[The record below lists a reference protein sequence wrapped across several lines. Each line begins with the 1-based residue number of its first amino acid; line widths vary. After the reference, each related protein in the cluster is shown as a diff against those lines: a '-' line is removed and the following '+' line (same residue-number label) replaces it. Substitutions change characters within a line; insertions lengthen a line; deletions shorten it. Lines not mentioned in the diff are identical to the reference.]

1 MDDIIRA
8 LESTVRSAMQAF
20 PAVVLTG
27 PRRAGKTT
35 LLRSMLP
42 DASYVLLEDPDIQ
55 SRISVDPRSLLESLK
70 PPVILDEIQNAP
82 QLFNYVRTI
91 IDQQPRRMGQWLFT
105 GSQEL
110 PLMKGVTESMAGRAA
125 ILELLP
131 MSLTET
137 PKVDIFLGG
146 YPEVLARPRDRELR
160 FNSYL
165 QTYLERD
172 VRAITT
178 VRDLPTFRAF
188 LTLLATRHGQ
198 VLNRSD
204 LASPLGVSVPT
215 IEQWLRILE
224 MTNQILRVPPF
235 FENLGKRLIKAPKV
249 YWLDSGMAC
258 FLLSVPSAADL
269 DKSPFLGPL
278 YEGFI
283 AGEICKWQVNRGRR
297 KELYYFRDRQGLEV
311 DFLLPGPGGVT
322 WLIEAKASRTP
333 LPRMA
338 ESVDALRRA
347 FVKRQKP
354 VRAMLVHRRSRSAV
368 VRTSALLPGVEARTT
383 EEFVAMLSAQ
393 RAGML

>member
-1 MDDIIRA
+1 MNPVRRV
-8 LESTVRSAMQAF
+8 LEETVRQAMRAF
-20 PAVVLTG
+20 PAIVLTG

-35 LLRSMLP
+35 LLRQMLP
-42 DASYVLLEDPDIQ
+42 EASYVLLEDPDIQ
-55 SRISVDPRSLLESLK
+55 SRIRVDPRSLLEALR

-91 IDQQPRRMGQWLFT
+91 IDQNPRRMGQWFFT

-110 PLMKGVTESMAGRAA
+110 PLMRGVTESMAGRAA

-131 MSLTET
+131 MSIAESA
-137 PKVDIFLGG
+137 KVDLFLGG

-160 FNSYL
+160 LNSYL

-172 VRAITT
+172 VRLITN
-178 VRDLPTFRAF
+178 VRDLPTFRTF

-204 LASPLGVSVPT
+204 LAAPLGVSVPT

-224 MTNQILRVPPF
+224 ATNQILRVPPY
-235 FENLGKRLIKAPKV
+235 FENAGKRLIKSPKV
-249 YWLDSGMAC
+249 YWLDSGMAT
-258 FLLSVPSAADL
+258 FLLSVPSAGDL

-278 YEGFI
+278 YEGFL

-297 KELYYFRDRQGLEV
+297 KEIYYFRDRQGLEV
-311 DFLLPGPGGVT
+311 DFVMPGPGGEV

-333 LPRMA
+333 VPRMA
-338 ESVDALRRA
+338 ESLDTLRRA
-347 FVKRQKP
+347 LTKRQRP
-354 VRAMLVHRRSRSAV
+354 VRAFLVHRKSKSV
-368 VRTSALLPGVEARTT
+368 VKTSAILPGIEARTT
-383 EEFVAMLSAQ
+383 EEFIGLLGA
-393 RAGML
+393 

>member
-1 MDDIIRA
+1 MDAVRRV
-8 LESTVRSAMQAF
+8 LEETVRQAMRAF

-35 LLRSMLP
+35 LLREMLP

-55 SRISVDPRSLLESLK
+55 SRIKVDARSLLEALK

-91 IDQQPRRMGQWLFT
+91 IDQNPRRMGQWFFT

-131 MSLTET
+131 MSIAES
-137 PKVDIFLGG
+137 PKVDVFLGG

-160 FNSYL
+160 LNSYL

-172 VRAITT
+172 VRLITN
-178 VRDLPTFRAF
+178 VRDLPTFRTF

-204 LASPLGVSVPT
+204 LAAPLGVSVPT

-224 MTNQILRVPPF
+224 ATNQILRVPPY
-235 FENLGKRLIKAPKV
+235 FENVGKRLIKAPKV

-258 FLLSVPSAADL
+258 YLLSVPSVADL

-297 KELYYFRDRQGLEV
+297 KELYYFRDRVGLEV
-311 DFLLPGPGGVT
+311 DFVMPGPNGEV
-322 WLIEAKASRTP
+322 WLIEAKATRTP
-333 LPRMA
+333 VPRMA
-338 ESVDALRRA
+338 EPMDIVRRA
-347 FVKRQKP
+347 LAKRDRP
-354 VRAMLVHRRSRSAV
+354 VRAMLVHRKSKTV
-368 VRTSALLPGVEARTT
+368 VKTTAIMPGIEARTT
-383 EEFVAMLSAQ
+383 EEFIDLLSGQ

>member
-1 MDDIIRA
+1 MDAVRRM
-8 LESTVRSAMQAF
+8 LETTVRQAMRAF

-35 LLRSMLP
+35 LLREMLP

-55 SRISVDPRSLLESLK
+55 SRIKVDPRSLLEAIK

-91 IDQQPRRMGQWLFT
+91 IDQNPRRMGQWFFT

-110 PLMKGVTESMAGRAA
+110 PLMKGVSESMAGRAA

-131 MSLTET
+131 MSITET
-137 PKVDIFLGG
+137 PKVDLFLGG
-146 YPEVLARPRDRELR
+146 YPEILARPRDREMRL
-160 FNSYL
+160 NSYL

-172 VRAITT
+172 VRLITN
-178 VRDLPTFRAF
+178 VRDLSTFRTF

-198 VLNRSD
+198 VLNRTD
-204 LASPLGVSVPT
+204 LAAPLGVSVPT

-224 MTNQILRVPPF
+224 ATNQILRVPPY
-235 FENLGKRLIKAPKV
+235 FENVGKRLIKSPKV
-249 YWLDSGMAC
+249 YWLDSGMAT

-278 YEGFI
+278 YEGFV

-297 KELYYFRDRQGLEV
+297 KELYYFRDREGLEV
-311 DFLLPGPGGVT
+311 DFVMPGPGGEI

-333 LPRMA
+333 MPQMA
-338 ESVDALRRA
+338 RGVDTVRKALA
-347 FVKRQKP
+347 KRQRP
-354 VRAMLVHRRSRSAV
+354 VRGFVVHRKSKSSV
-368 VRTSALLPGVEARTT
+368 VRTSALMEGVEARTT
-383 EEFVAMLSAQ
+383 EEFVDLLST
-393 RAGML
+393 

>member
-1 MDDIIRA
+1 MDSIRRI
-8 LESTVRSAMQAF
+8 LEATVRQAMRAF

-35 LLRSMLP
+35 LLRDMLP
-42 DASYVLLEDPDIQ
+42 HATYVLLEDPDIQ
-55 SRISVDPRSLLESLK
+55 SRIRVDPRSLLEALK

-82 QLFNYVRTI
+82 LLFNYVRTM
-91 IDQQPRRMGQWLFT
+91 IDQHPRRMGQWFFT

-131 MSLTET
+131 MSLAET

-146 YPEVLARPRDRELR
+146 YPEVLSRPRDHELR

-172 VRAITT
+172 VRAIAN
-178 VRDLPTFRAF
+178 VRDLPTFRTF

-198 VLNRSD
+198 VLNRTD
-204 LASPLGVSVPT
+204 LAAPLGVSVPT

-224 MTNQILRVPPF
+224 MTNQILRVPPY
-235 FENLGKRLIKAPKV
+235 FENLGKRLIKSPKV
-249 YWLDSGMAC
+249 YWLDSGMAS
-258 FLLSVPSAADL
+258 FLLSVPSAAHL
-269 DKSPFLGPL
+269 DTSPFLGPL
-278 YEGFI
+278 YEGFL
-283 AGEICKWQVNRGRR
+283 ASEICKWQVNRGRR

-311 DFLLPGPGGVT
+311 DFLLSGPGGEA

-333 LPRMA
+333 VPRMA
-338 ESVDALRRA
+338 ESIDTLRRA
-347 FVKRQKP
+347 FVKRHRP
-354 VRAMLVHRRSRSAV
+354 VRAFLVHRRSKSAV
-368 VRTSALLPGVEARTT
+368 VRTTALIPGVEAHST
-383 EEFVAMLSAQ
+383 EDFVSMLHAH

>member
-1 MDDIIRA
+1 MESVRRVIEDTVRQA
-8 LESTVRSAMQAF
+8 LEAF

-35 LLRSMLP
+35 LLREMLP
-42 DASYVLLEDPDIQ
+42 EATYVLLEDPDIQ
-55 SRISVDPRSLLESLK
+55 SRIRVDPRSLLESLK
-70 PPVILDEIQNAP
+70 PPVIFDEIQNAP
-82 QLFNYVRTI
+82 QLFNYVRTM
-91 IDQQPRRMGQWLFT
+91 IDQHPRRMAQWLFT

-131 MSLTET
+131 MSIVET
-137 PKVDIFLGG
+137 PKVDLFLGG
-146 YPEVLARPRDRELR
+146 YPEVLARPRDREMR

-172 VRAITT
+172 VRSITN

-198 VLNRSD
+198 VLNRTD
-204 LASPLGVSVPT
+204 LAAPLGVSVPT
-215 IEQWLRILE
+215 IEQWLRVLE
-224 MTNQILRVPPF
+224 MTNQILRVPPY
-235 FENLGKRLIKAPKV
+235 FENLGKRLIKSPKV

-311 DFLLPGPGGVT
+311 DFLIPDAGGAV
-322 WLIEAKASRTP
+322 WLVEAKASRTP
-333 LPRMA
+333 VPRMA
-338 ESVDALRRA
+338 ESVDTLRCALLKRERPVRA
-347 FVKRQKP
+347 FV
-354 VRAMLVHRRSRSAV
+354 VHRQSKSAV
-368 VRTSALLPGVEARTT
+368 VRTSALVPGVEARTT
-383 EEFVAMLSAQ
+383 EEFVDLLRTQ

>member
-1 MDDIIRA
+1 MDSIFRILEATIRQ
-8 LESTVRSAMQAF
+8 AMRAF

-35 LLRSMLP
+35 LLREMLP
-42 DASYVLLEDPDIQ
+42 EATYVLLEDPDIQ
-55 SRISVDPRSLLESLK
+55 ARIKVDPRSLLEALK

-82 QLFNYVRTI
+82 LLFNYVRTM
-91 IDQQPRRMGQWLFT
+91 IDQHPRRMGQWFFT

-125 ILELLP
+125 VLELLP
-131 MSLTET
+131 MSIAET

-146 YPEVLARPRDRELR
+146 YPEVLARPRDHELR

-172 VRAITT
+172 VRTITN
-178 VRDLPTFRAF
+178 VRDLPTFRTF

-198 VLNRSD
+198 VLNRTD
-204 LASPLGVSVPT
+204 LAAPLGVSVPT

-224 MTNQILRVPPF
+224 MTNQILRVPPY
-235 FENLGKRLIKAPKV
+235 FENLGKRLIKSPKV
-249 YWLDSGMAC
+249 YWLDSGMAS
-258 FLLSVPSAADL
+258 FLLSVPSTVDL
-269 DKSPFLGPL
+269 EKSPFLGPL
-278 YEGFI
+278 YEGFL
-283 AGEICKWQVNRGRR
+283 ASEICKWQVNRGRR

-311 DFLLPGPGGVT
+311 DFVMPGPGGEA

-333 LPRMA
+333 VPRMA
-338 ESVDALRRA
+338 ESIETLRQA
-347 FVKRQKP
+347 FVKLQRP
-354 VRAMLVHRRSRSAV
+354 VRAFLVHRRSKSAV
-368 VRTSALLPGVEARTT
+368 VRSTALIPGVEARST
-383 EEFVAMLSAQ
+383 EDFVDLLHAH

>member
-1 MDDIIRA
+1 M
-8 LESTVRSAMQAF
+8 LESTVRQAMRAF

-35 LLRSMLP
+35 LLRDMLP
-42 DASYVLLEDPDIQ
+42 HATYVLLEDPDIQ
-55 SRISVDPRSLLESLK
+55 SRIKVDPRSLLEALK

-82 QLFNYVRTI
+82 ELFNYVRTI
-91 IDQQPRRMGQWLFT
+91 IDQNPRRMGQWFFT

-110 PLMKGVTESMAGRAA
+110 PLMQGVSESMAGRAA
-125 ILELLP
+125 VLELLP
-131 MSLTET
+131 MSMSES
-137 PKVDIFLGG
+137 PKADVFLGG

-160 FNSYL
+160 LNSYL

-172 VRAITT
+172 VRSITN

-204 LASPLGVSVPT
+204 LAAPLGVSVPT
-215 IEQWLRILE
+215 IEQWLRVLE
-224 MTNQILRVPPF
+224 MTNQILRVPPY
-235 FENLGKRLIKAPKV
+235 FENLGKRLIKSPKV

-258 FLLSVPSAADL
+258 YLLSVPSAADL
-269 DKSPFLGPL
+269 DKSPFLGSL

-311 DFLLPGPGGVT
+311 DFLMPGPSGEV

-338 ESVDALRRA
+338 ESVNALRQAIIKRQKTARA
-347 FVKRQKP
+347 FV
-354 VRAMLVHRRSRSAV
+354 VHRKSKSV
-368 VRTSALLPGVEARTT
+368 VQTTALLPGVEARTT
-383 EEFVAMLSAQ
+383 EEFVDLLHAQ